1 MPKAASAGKTLDL
14 AGPQQGEAHPR
25 NLLIFIRD
33 QVKPEDLWLPRNWA
47 RENLPNQQWLKDN
60 GLSLSNAFTN
70 SAMCTAARASFF
82 TSKFPAQHEVGL
94 VLSDIQNPI
103 LDSQI
108 QLSPDLPNLAT
119 VLKDQGYDVGFIGK
133 AHLSKTFTLDKGTA
147 DTTDDEVV
155 YQDLTA
161 YGFDDWQ
168 GPDSGQDMEL
178 QNFGGGYANHDADYT
193 QQAVD
198 WLTNRAASGSG
209 KPFCLVVSLVNPHDV
224 LSYPNTYIDGGY
236 SEDWLQG
243 DIRDLPPTVSEDLR
257 ANLKPSVQSQWRL
270 LQYGSQP
277 IFSDQEKL
285 NYLNFYGNLLKD
297 VDAKMGEVLDVLR
310 SDVNLGLLKDTMIVS
325 TSDHGEMGM
334 SHGGLTQKM
343 EVAYDEAMKVPMVWS
358 NPYYFPGGQ
367 VSDALVSH
375 VDFLPTVAGYLG
387 INRGDV
393 APLDLRGVDY
403 SSVLR
408 YASRHEDARGAK
420 GVQDSVLFT
429 FDDIYAGQDP
439 ALSAGANYAHGL
451 FPAANRIQAVRS
463 KEYKYAR
470 YYSGDQSYEARN
482 WESEFYDLRKKGG
495 DYYPSRDPLT
505 GKLNIFKG
513 APLELRNLDPKA
525 EARRQRNGE
534 EPLATEQQ
542 RKAYRQMSRLLDQQI
557 ADRLDPLTGMPA
569 VEPSVFVYKG
579 GSDPNGP
586 YAVGDKMRRLIPAAS
601 GQSQDLELA
610 FNTRAHQ
617 TYNIQYL
624 NYAGTL
630 TTLVSNIAGTNG
642 PVYQYLTGLP
652 ADLDLAAISIQW
664 VGGSVSIA

>member
-1 MPKAASAGKTLDL
+1 MPKSASAGMTLDL
-14 AGPQQGEAHPR
+14 AGPQQGEAQPR

-60 GLSLSNAFTN
+60 GLSFRNAFTN

-147 DTTDDEVV
+147 DTADDEVV

-178 QNFGGGYANHDADYT
+178 QNFGGGHANHDAGYT

-198 WLTNRAASGSG
+198 WLTNRAASGSE

-224 LSYPNTYIDGGY
+224 LSYPNTYIEGGY

-257 ANLKPSVQSQWRL
+257 VNLKPSVQSQWRL
-270 LQYGSQP
+270 LQYGGQP
-277 IFSDQEKL
+277 LFSDQEKL

-297 VDAKMGEVLDVLR
+297 VDTKMGEVLDVLR

-334 SHGGLTQKM
+334 SHGGLTQ
-343 EVAYDEAMKVPMVWS
+343 
-358 NPYYFPGGQ
+358 
-367 VSDALVSH
+367 
-375 VDFLPTVAGYLG
+375 
-387 INRGDV
+387 
-393 APLDLRGVDY
+393 
-403 SSVLR
+403 
-408 YASRHEDARGAK
+408 
-420 GVQDSVLFT
+420 
-429 FDDIYAGQDP
+429 
-439 ALSAGANYAHGL
+439 
-451 FPAANRIQAVRS
+451 
-463 KEYKYAR
+463 
-470 YYSGDQSYEARN
+470 
-482 WESEFYDLRKKGG
+482 
-495 DYYPSRDPLT
+495 
-505 GKLNIFKG
+505 
-513 APLELRNLDPKA
+513 
-525 EARRQRNGE
+525 
-534 EPLATEQQ
+534 
-542 RKAYRQMSRLLDQQI
+542 
-557 ADRLDPLTGMPA
+557 
-569 VEPSVFVYKG
+569 
-579 GSDPNGP
+579 
-586 YAVGDKMRRLIPAAS
+586 
-601 GQSQDLELA
+601 
-610 FNTRAHQ
+610 
-617 TYNIQYL
+617 
-624 NYAGTL
+624 
-630 TTLVSNIAGTNG
+630 
-642 PVYQYLTGLP
+642 
-652 ADLDLAAISIQW
+652 
-664 VGGSVSIA
+664 

>member
-1 MPKAASAGKTLDL
+1 MPKSASAGSTLEL
-14 AGPQQGEAHPR
+14 AGPQRGEAQPR

-60 GLSLSNAFTN
+60 GLSFRNAFTN

-119 VLKDQGYDVGFIGK
+119 VLKEQGYDVGFLGK

-147 DTTDDEVV
+147 DTADDEVV

-178 QNFGGGYANHDADYT
+178 ENFGGGYANHDADYT

-198 WLTNRAASGSG
+198 WLTNRAASGSD

-224 LSYPNTYIDGGY
+224 LSYPNTYIEGGY
-236 SEDWLQG
+236 TDEWLQG

-270 LQYGSQP
+270 LQYGGQP
-277 IFSDQEKL
+277 LFSDQEKL

-358 NPYYFPGGQ
+358 NPYYFRGRQ

-387 INRGDV
+387 IDRDEV
-393 APLDLRGVDY
+393 AQLDLRGVDY
-403 SSVLR
+403 SSVLK
-408 YASRHEDARGAK
+408 YASQHKNARRAK

-439 ALSAGANYAHGL
+439 SLSAGSNYTHGL
-451 FPAANRIQAVRS
+451 FPAANRIQAVRT
-463 KEYKYAR
+463 KDYKYAR
-470 YYSGDQSYEARN
+470 YYSGDQAYEARN
-482 WESEFYDLRKKGG
+482 WEGEFYDLRKKGG
-495 DYYPSRDPLT
+495 DDYPSRDPLT
-505 GKLNIFKG
+505 CKPNLFKG

-525 EARRQRNGE
+525 EARRQRSGDD
-534 EPLATEQQ
+534 PLATDQQ
-542 RKAYRQMSRLLDQQI
+542 RRAYLRMSRLLDQQI

-586 YAVGDKMRRLIPAAS
+586 YEVGDKVRRLIPAAS

-617 TYNIQYL
+617 TYNIQYI
-624 NYAGTL
+624 NSAGSA
-630 TTLVSNIAGTNG
+630 TTLMSNIAGTNG

-652 ADLDLAAISIQW
+652 ADLDLAAINIQW
-664 VGGSVSIA
+664 VGGSVGIA

>member
-1 MPKAASAGKTLDL
+1 MPQSASAGSTLDL
-14 AGPQQGEAHPR
+14 AGPQQGEAQPR

-60 GLSLSNAFTN
+60 GLSFRNAFTN

-119 VLKDQGYDVGFIGK
+119 VLKDQGYDVGFVGK

-147 DTTDDEVV
+147 DTADDEVV

-178 QNFGGGYANHDADYT
+178 ENFGGGYANHDADYT

-198 WLTNRAASGSG
+198 WLTNRAASGSD

-224 LSYPNTYIDGGY
+224 LSYPRTYVEGGY
-236 SEDWLQG
+236 TEDWLQG
-243 DIRDLPPTVSEDLR
+243 DIQDLPPTVSEDLR

-270 LQYGSQP
+270 LQYGGQP
-277 IFSDQEKL
+277 LFSDQEKL

-297 VDAKMGEVLDVLR
+297 VDTKMGEVLDVLR
-310 SDVNLGLLKDTMIVS
+310 ADVNLGLLKDTMIVS

-358 NPYYFPGGQ
+358 NPYYFAGGQ

-387 INRGDV
+387 VDRDEV
-393 APLDLRGVDY
+393 ARLDLRGVDY
-403 SSVLR
+403 SSVLE
-408 YASRHEDARGAK
+408 YASQHKNARRAK

-439 ALSAGANYAHGL
+439 ALSVGSNYTHGL
-451 FPAANRIQAVRS
+451 FPAANRIQAVRT
-463 KEYKYAR
+463 KDYKYAR
-470 YYSGDQSYEARN
+470 YYSGDQAYEARN
-482 WESEFYDLRKKGG
+482 WEGEFYDLRQNGG

-505 GKLNIFKG
+505 GKPNIFKG

-525 EARRQRNGE
+525 EARRRRSGE
-534 EPLATEQQ
+534 DPLATDQQ
-542 RKAYRQMSRLLDQQI
+542 RRAYRRMSRLLDQQI

-586 YAVGDKMRRLIPAAS
+586 YAVGDKVRRLIPAAS

-624 NYAGTL
+624 NSAGAP

-664 VGGSVSIA
+664 VGGNVGIA

>member
-1 MPKAASAGKTLDL
+1 MPKSASAGSTLEL
-14 AGPQQGEAHPR
+14 AGPQQGEAQPR

-60 GLSLSNAFTN
+60 GLSFRNAFTN

-119 VLKDQGYDVGFIGK
+119 VLKEQGYDVGFLGK

-147 DTTDDEVV
+147 DTADDEVV

-178 QNFGGGYANHDADYT
+178 ENFGGGYANHDADYT

-198 WLTNRAASGSG
+198 WLTNRAASGSD

-224 LSYPNTYIDGGY
+224 LSYPNTYIEGGY
-236 SEDWLQG
+236 TDEWLQG

-270 LQYGSQP
+270 LQYGGQP
-277 IFSDQEKL
+277 LFSDQEKL

-358 NPYYFPGGQ
+358 NPYYFRGRQ

-387 INRGDV
+387 IDRDEV
-393 APLDLRGVDY
+393 AQLDLRGVDY
-403 SSVLR
+403 SSVLK
-408 YASRHEDARGAK
+408 YASQHKNARQAK

-439 ALSAGANYAHGL
+439 SLSAGSNYTHGL
-451 FPAANRIQAVRS
+451 FPAANRIQAVRT
-463 KEYKYAR
+463 KDYKYAR
-470 YYSGDQSYEARN
+470 YYSGDQAYEARN
-482 WESEFYDLRKKGG
+482 WEGEFYDLRKKGG

-505 GKLNIFKG
+505 GKPNLFKG

-525 EARRQRNGE
+525 EARRQRSGDD
-534 EPLATEQQ
+534 PLATDQQ
-542 RKAYRQMSRLLDQQI
+542 RRAYLRMSRLLDQQI

-586 YAVGDKMRRLIPAAS
+586 YAVGDKVRRLIPAAS

-617 TYNIQYL
+617 TYNIQYI
-624 NYAGTL
+624 NSAGSA

-652 ADLDLAAISIQW
+652 ADLDLAAINIQW
-664 VGGSVSIA
+664 VGGSVGIA

>member
-1 MPKAASAGKTLDL
+1 MPKSASAGTTLDL
-14 AGPQQGEAHPR
+14 AGRQQAEAHPR

-60 GLSLSNAFTN
+60 GLSFRNAFTN

-119 VLKDQGYDVGFIGK
+119 VLKGQGYDVGFIGK

-147 DTTDDEVV
+147 DTADDEVV
-155 YQDLTA
+155 YQDLAA

-198 WLTNRAASGSG
+198 WLTNRAVSGSD

-224 LSYPNTYIDGGY
+224 LSYPNTYIEGGY

-243 DIRDLPPTVSEDLR
+243 DIRNLPPTVSEDLR

-270 LQYGSQP
+270 LQYGGQP
-277 IFSDQEKL
+277 LFSDQEKL

-387 INRGDV
+387 IDRDDV
-393 APLDLRGVDY
+393 TPLDLRGVDY
-403 SSVLR
+403 SSLLK
-408 YASRHEDARGAK
+408 YASRNKDARRAK

-439 ALSAGANYAHGL
+439 ALSAGANYSHGL
-451 FPAANRIQAVRS
+451 FPAANRIQVVRT
-463 KEYKYAR
+463 KDYKYAR
-470 YYSGDQSYEARN
+470 YYSGDQAYEARN
-482 WESEFYDLRKKGG
+482 WEGEFYDLRKQGG

-505 GKLNIFKG
+505 GQLNIFKG

-586 YAVGDKMRRLIPAAS
+586 YKTGDKVRRLIPAAS

-624 NYAGTL
+624 NSAGTS
-630 TTLVSNIAGTNG
+630 TTLVTNIAGTNG

-652 ADLDLAAISIQW
+652 ADLDLASISIQW